1 MRSAQ
6 QSNFDTRHMV
16 TRVSATNVFSAP
28 NLAPECK
35 GSGETGRDG
44 QPCHWRQPPIL
55 TDLKGQSRTRR
66 NTAERLFPLFKTGA
80 LNRSAT
86 HPGCACYSAR
96 GGWYRCR
103 LPP

>member
-1 MRSAQ
+1 MRSFQ
-6 QSNFDTRHMV
+6 QTNFGTRHTM
-16 TRVSATNVFSAP
+16 TRVSATNVFWHRIWHRSARE
-28 NLAPECK
+28 A
-35 GSGETGRDG
+35 GRREGTDNPAIG
-44 QPCHWRQPPIL
+44 AQPPIS

-66 NTAERLFPLFKTGA
+66 NSAERLFPLFKTGA

-86 HPGCACYSAR
+86 HPRCACYSAR